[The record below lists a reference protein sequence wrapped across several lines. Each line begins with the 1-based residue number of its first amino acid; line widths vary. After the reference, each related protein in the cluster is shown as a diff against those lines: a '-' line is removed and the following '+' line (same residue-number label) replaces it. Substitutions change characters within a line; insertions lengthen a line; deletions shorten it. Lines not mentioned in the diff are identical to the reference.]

1 MGTPLPYLKEYAMRH
16 FVRHYVE
23 MVIVM
28 FAGMAVLGLPAG
40 WGMTAMGTSWDE
52 LQSDVPAAMFGAMAL
67 TMVVPMVAWM
77 RLRGHG
83 WRANGEMSLSMVLPT
98 LGAIALLSTDAVED
112 VGALL
117 LAEHVV
123 MLLAML
129 GAMLLR
135 PSEYATAAHP
145 NAHAQVTA

>member
-1 MGTPLPYLKEYAMRH
+1 MHMRQ
-16 FVRHYVE
+16 FARHYVE

-40 WGMTAMGTSWDE
+40 WAMTAMGTSWDE
-52 LQSDVPAAMFGAMAL
+52 LQSDAPAAMFGAMAV

-77 RLRGHG
+77 RFRGHG

-98 LGAIALLSTDAVED
+98 LGAIALLSGDVVED

-117 LAEHVV
+117 VAEHVA

-135 PSEYATAAHP
+135 PSEYTGHAH
-145 NAHAQVTA
+145 AGHAQVAA

>member
-1 MGTPLPYLKEYAMRH
+1 MRH
-16 FVRHYVE
+16 FARHYVE
-23 MVIVM
+23 MVVVM

-40 WGMTAMGTSWDE
+40 WAMTAMGTSWDE
-52 LQSDVPAAMFGAMAL
+52 LQSDAPAAMFGAMAV

-77 RLRGHG
+77 RFRGHG
-83 WRANGEMSLSMVLPT
+83 WRTNGEMSLSMVLPT
-98 LGAIALLSTDAVED
+98 LGAIALLSTDVVD

-117 LAEHVV
+117 VIEHVA

-135 PSEYATAAHP
+135 PSEYASHVHARAHV
-145 NAHAQVTA
+145 QVTA

>member
-1 MGTPLPYLKEYAMRH
+1 MSAPTRDFA
-16 FVRHYVE
+16 RHYVE

-40 WGMTAMGTSWDE
+40 WAMTAMGTSWDE
-52 LQSDVPAAMFGAMAL
+52 LQSDAPAAMFGLMAM
-67 TMVVPMVAWM
+67 TMIVPMVAWM
-77 RLRGHG
+77 RFRGHG

-98 LGAIALLSTDAVED
+98 LGAIALLSADVAED

-117 LAEHVV
+117 VAEHGV

-135 PSEYATAAHP
+135 PSEYTGH
-145 NAHAQVTA
+145 AHAQVTA

>member
-1 MGTPLPYLKEYAMRH
+1 MSAPARH
-16 FVRHYVE
+16 FARHYVE

-40 WGMTAMGTSWDE
+40 WAMTAMGTSWDE
-52 LQSDVPAAMFGAMAL
+52 LQSDAPAAMFGLMAM
-67 TMVVPMVAWM
+67 TMIVPMVAWM
-77 RLRGHG
+77 RFRGHG

-98 LGAIALLSTDAVED
+98 LGAIALLSADVAED

-117 LAEHVV
+117 VAEHGV

-135 PSEYATAAHP
+135 PSEYTGH
-145 NAHAQVTA
+145 AHAQVTA

>member
-1 MGTPLPYLKEYAMRH
+1 MDTPLPYLKEYAMRH

-135 PSEYATAAHP
+135 PSEYATPAHP
-145 NAHAQVTA
+145 HAHAQVTA

>member
-1 MGTPLPYLKEYAMRH
+1 MSAPTRH
-16 FVRHYVE
+16 FARHYVE

-40 WGMTAMGTSWDE
+40 WAMTAMGTSWDE
-52 LQSDVPAAMFGAMAL
+52 LQSDAPAAMFGLMAM

-77 RLRGHG
+77 RFRGHG

-98 LGAIALLSTDAVED
+98 LGAIALLSADVVED

-117 LAEHVV
+117 VAEHVV

-135 PSEYATAAHP
+135 PSEYATPAHP
-145 NAHAQVTA
+145 HAHAQVTA

>member
-1 MGTPLPYLKEYAMRH
+1 MSAPMRH
-16 FVRHYVE
+16 FAGHYVE

-40 WGMTAMGTSWDE
+40 WAMTAMGTSWDE
-52 LQSDVPAAMFGAMAL
+52 LQSDAPAAMFGLMAM

-77 RLRGHG
+77 RFRGHG

-98 LGAIALLSTDAVED
+98 LGAIALLSADVVED

-117 LAEHVV
+117 VAEHVV

-135 PSEYATAAHP
+135 PSEYAAPAHP
-145 NAHAQVTA
+145 HAHAQVTA

>member
-1 MGTPLPYLKEYAMRH
+1 MSAPTRH
-16 FVRHYVE
+16 FARHYVE

-40 WGMTAMGTSWDE
+40 WAMTAMGTSWDE
-52 LQSDVPAAMFGAMAL
+52 LQSDAPAAMFGLMAM

-77 RLRGHG
+77 RFRGHG

-98 LGAIALLSTDAVED
+98 LGAIALLSADVVQD

-117 LAEHVV
+117 VAEHVV

-135 PSEYATAAHP
+135 PSEYMGH
-145 NAHAQVTA
+145 AHAQVTA

>member
-1 MGTPLPYLKEYAMRH
+1 MSAPTRH
-16 FVRHYVE
+16 FARHYVE

-40 WGMTAMGTSWDE
+40 WAMTAMGTSWDE
-52 LQSDVPAAMFGAMAL
+52 LQSDAPAAMFGLMAI
-67 TMVVPMVAWM
+67 TMIVPMVAWM
-77 RLRGHG
+77 RFRGHG

-98 LGAIALLSTDAVED
+98 LGAIALLSADVIED

-117 LAEHVV
+117 VAEHVA

-135 PSEYATAAHP
+135 VPEYATPHAH
-145 NAHAQVTA
+145 AHAQVTA

>member
-1 MGTPLPYLKEYAMRH
+1 MSAPTRH
-16 FVRHYVE
+16 FARHYVE

-40 WGMTAMGTSWDE
+40 WAMTAMGTSWDE
-52 LQSDVPAAMFGAMAL
+52 LQSDAPAAMFGLMAM
-67 TMVVPMVAWM
+67 TMIVPMVAWM
-77 RLRGHG
+77 RFRGHG

-98 LGAIALLSTDAVED
+98 LGAIALLSADVAED

-117 LAEHVV
+117 VAEHGV

-135 PSEYATAAHP
+135 PSEYTGH
-145 NAHAQVTA
+145 AHAQVTA

>member
-1 MGTPLPYLKEYAMRH
+1 MRH
-16 FVRHYVE
+16 FTRHYVE

-40 WGMTAMGTSWDE
+40 WAMTAMGTSWDE
-52 LQSDVPAAMFGAMAL
+52 LGSDAPAAMFGAMAV

-77 RLRGHG
+77 RFRGHG

-98 LGAIALLSTDAVED
+98 LGAIALLSADVAED

-117 LAEHVV
+117 VAEHGV

-135 PSEYATAAHP
+135 PSEYTGH
-145 NAHAQVTA
+145 AHAQVTA

>member
-1 MGTPLPYLKEYAMRH
+1 MRH
-16 FVRHYVE
+16 FARHYVE

-40 WGMTAMGTSWDE
+40 WAMTAMGTSWDE
-52 LQSDVPAAMFGAMAL
+52 LGSDAPAAMFGAMAV

-77 RLRGHG
+77 RFRGHG

-98 LGAIALLSTDAVED
+98 FAAIALLSADVVED

-117 LAEHVV
+117 VAEHVA

-135 PSEYATAAHP
+135 PSEYTGHAHGGL
-145 NAHAQVTA
+145 AQVTA